1 MELIVKHFKELSKEE
16 LFEIYKLRVAVFVV
30 EQNCPYQEID
40 DTDLVSY
47 HVYLK
52 EEDRI
57 VAYLRA
63 IPQGI
68 SFEDASLGR
77 VIAVKRRCGLGT
89 KIVKAGIE
97 VVKEKFKTDK
107 ITIEA
112 QVYAKSLDEKC
123 GFKQVSEEFLE
134 DNIPHIK
141 MSNY

>member
-112 QVYAKSLDEKC
+112 QVYANSLYEKC

>member
-1 MELIVKHFKELSKEE
+1 MELVVKKFDELDKRE
-16 LFEIYKLRVAVFVV
+16 LFEIYKLRVKVFVV

-52 EEDRI
+52 EDDKI

-63 IPQGI
+63 IPKGVTF
-68 SFEDASLGR
+68 SDASLGR
-77 VIAVKRRCGLGT
+77 VIAVKRRQGLGT

-97 VVKEKFKTDK
+97 VVKEKFNTDK

-112 QVYAKSLDEKC
+112 QVYARKLYENC
-123 GFKQVSEEFLE
+123 GFRQTGPEFLE
-134 DNIPHIK
+134 DNIPHIR

>member
-1 MELIVKHFKELSKEE
+1 MELVVKKFDELDKRE
-16 LFEIYKLRVAVFVV
+16 LFEIYKLRVKVFVV

-52 EEDRI
+52 EDDKI

-63 IPQGI
+63 IPQGVTF
-68 SFEDASLGR
+68 SDASLGR
-77 VIAVKRRCGLGT
+77 VIAVKRRQGLGT

-97 VVKEKFKTDK
+97 VVKEKFNTDK

-112 QVYAKSLDEKC
+112 QVYARKLYENC
-123 GFKQVSEEFLE
+123 GFRQTGPEFLE
-134 DNIPHIK
+134 DNIPHIR